1 MMHDM
6 LELEE
11 IIRLLPCR
19 LIGGAETVTGVQV
32 HSACVSDML
41 SEVMAHAPRGCLW
54 ITHQSNENIV
64 AIAYFKELAAVLLA
78 NSGRLEA
85 EVLEKA
91 AAKNI
96 AILGTE
102 ESAYTVAGKLYAM
115 GVRGHR

>member
-1 MMHDM
+1 MM
-6 LELEE
+6 ELDE
-11 IIRLLPCR
+11 IIQTLPCR
-19 LIGGAETVTGVQV
+19 LISGAQTVAGVQV
-32 HSACVSDML
+32 YSACVSDML
-41 SEVMAHAPRGCLW
+41 SEVMAHVPRGCLW

-78 NSGRLEA
+78 NSGKLEA

-91 AAKNI
+91 ATKNI
-96 AILGTE
+96 VILGTD